1 MSKIFDLINELCPN
15 GVEFRELGEIA
26 DIVRGVTY
34 DKNLEIN
41 GEHEQGIK
49 ILRANNINLDFT
61 LNFEDLKQIKE
72 LPCNSSQK
80 NLMQKDI
87 LICVASGSK
96 EHVGKVAYCFEDTD
110 CFAGGFMSIIRAK
123 QVINARFLFFIMSSS
138 TFKVYLE
145 KVLTSSTINNL
156 NNTIL
161 KNFKLPVP
169 PMEVQRE
176 IVRILDS
183 FTLLTAELTAELTA
197 RKKQYEFYRDF
208 LLNFNEGQSEIE
220 WDIIDNIFI
229 MKNGYTPS
237 KANKDFWENGTI
249 SWYRMEDIRE
259 NGRIL
264 SESIQ
269 KITPQAVKGGKLIP
283 KNSIIVATT
292 ATIGEHALAIAD
304 SFLMNQR
311 FTSFT
316 IRELL
321 KDKLDIKFVFYYF
334 FKICEWCKQN
344 TNSSSFPSVDMAKLK
359 KVKFPVPSPQTQ
371 QKVIEILDKFDTL
384 VNSITEGLPREI
396 ELRHKQ
402 YEYYRE
408 KLLNFTELKKE
419 I

>member
-1 MSKIFDLINELCPN
+1 MSKIFDLINELCSN
-15 GVEFRELGEIA
+15 GVEFRELG
-26 DIVRGVTY
+26 DICNSLAKGTLKQEDLVDKGAYPVVNSSRDYYGFY
-34 DKNLEIN
+34 DKYNNEANAFTIASR
-41 GEHEQGIK
+41 GEYAGFVKFIDCKFWAGGLCYPYTSKDEEYVLTKFI
-49 ILRANNINLDFT
+49 FY
-61 LNFEDLKQIKE
+61 FLKSIEK
-72 LPCNSSQK
+72 K
-80 NLMQKDI
+80 NMDI
-87 LICVASGSK
+87 LVARGSIPALNK
-96 EHVGKVAYCFEDTD
+96 SDIDKVK
-110 CFAGGFMSIIRAK
+110 I
-123 QVINARFLFFIMSSS
+123 
-138 TFKVYLE
+138 
-145 KVLTSSTINNL
+145 
-156 NNTIL
+156 
-161 KNFKLPVP
+161 PVP
-169 PMEVQRE
+169 RIEVQRE
-176 IVRILDS
+176 IVRILDC
-183 FTLLTAELTAELTA
+183 FTLLTAELTA

-208 LLNFNEGQSEIE
+208 LLNFNEDQSEIE

-304 SFLMNQR
+304 SFLMNQQ

-344 TNSSSFPSVDMAKLK
+344 TNSSSFPSVDMTKLK
-359 KVKFPVPSPQTQ
+359 KVKFPIPSLQTQ
-371 QKVIEILDKFDTL
+371 QKVVDILDKFDTL

-396 ELRHKQ
+396 ELRRKQ
-402 YEYYRE
+402 YEHYRE
-408 KLLNFTELKKE
+408 LLLNLKPKMTA
-419 I
+419 

>member
-15 GVEFRELGEIA
+15 GVEFVELGEIA

-176 IVRILDS
+176 IVRIMDS

-197 RKKQYEFYRDF
+197 RKRQYEFYRDF
-208 LLNFNEGQSEIE
+208 LLSFDELDKNGGGCELKMLGDIGEVRMCKRILKEQTSVNGEIPFYKIGTFGKEADAYISKELFDEYRSKYNYPKIGEVLISASGTIGRAVIFNGNDAYFQDSNIVWIENDEGQVLNRYLFYFYQIAD
-220 WDIIDNIFI
+220 WNI
-229 MKNGYTPS
+229 
-237 KANKDFWENGTI
+237 AERGTI
-249 SWYRMEDIRE
+249 KRLYND
-259 NGRIL
+259 N
-264 SESIQ
+264 
-269 KITPQAVKGGKLIP
+269 
-283 KNSIIVATT
+283 
-292 ATIGEHALAIAD
+292 
-304 SFLMNQR
+304 
-311 FTSFT
+311 
-316 IRELL
+316 
-321 KDKLDIKFVFYYF
+321 
-334 FKICEWCKQN
+334 
-344 TNSSSFPSVDMAKLK
+344 LK
-359 KVKFPVPSPQTQ
+359 KIKIPVPSLQTQ
-371 QKVIEILDKFDTL
+371 QKVVDILDKFDTL

-396 ELRHKQ
+396 ELRRKQ
-402 YEYYRE
+402 YEHYRE
-408 KLLNFTELKKE
+408 LLLNFKPKMRA
-419 I
+419 

>member
-15 GVEFRELGEIA
+15 GVEFVELGEIA
-26 DIVRGVTY
+26 DIEKGTQLNKSLLSKDGKYPVMNGG
-34 DKNLEIN
+34 IN
-41 GEHEQGIK
+41 PSGYWHEYSHDADMIVISQGG
-49 ILRANNINLDFT
+49 ASAGYVNWLDTRF
-61 LNFEDLKQIKE
+61 
-72 LPCNSSQK
+72 
-80 NLMQKDI
+80 
-87 LICVASGSK
+87 
-96 EHVGKVAYCFEDTD
+96 
-110 CFAGGFMSIIRAK
+110 FAGAHAF
-123 QVINARFLFFIMSSS
+123 VINAKEKYILKRYAFHYLKRNQQNFMQSQYGAGIPALAKSE
-138 TFKVYLE
+138 LE
-145 KVLTSSTINNL
+145 K
-156 NNTIL
+156 
-161 KNFKLPVP
+161 FKLPVP

-183 FTLLTAELTAELTA
+183 FTLLTAELTA

-208 LLNFNEGQSEIE
+208 LLNFNEDQSEIK

-311 FTSFT
+311 FTSFP

-359 KVKFPVPSPQTQ
+359 KVKFPIPSLQTQ
-371 QKVIEILDKFDTL
+371 QKVVDILDKFDTL
-384 VNSITEGLPREI
+384 VNSITEVLPREI
-396 ELRHKQ
+396 ELRRKQ
-402 YEYYRE
+402 YEHYRE
-408 KLLNFTELKKE
+408 LLLNFKPKMTA
-419 I
+419 

>member
-1 MSKIFDLINELCPN
+1 MSKIFDLINELCPK

-26 DIVRGVTY
+26 DIEKGTQLNKSLLSKDGKYPVMNGG
-34 DKNLEIN
+34 IN
-41 GEHEQGIK
+41 PSGYWHEYSHDADMIVISQGG
-49 ILRANNINLDFT
+49 ASAGYVNWLDTRF
-61 LNFEDLKQIKE
+61 
-72 LPCNSSQK
+72 
-80 NLMQKDI
+80 
-87 LICVASGSK
+87 
-96 EHVGKVAYCFEDTD
+96 
-110 CFAGGFMSIIRAK
+110 FAGAHAF
-123 QVINARFLFFIMSSS
+123 VINAKEKYILKRYAFHYLKRNQQNFMQSQYGAGIPALAKSE
-138 TFKVYLE
+138 LE
-145 KVLTSSTINNL
+145 K
-156 NNTIL
+156 
-161 KNFKLPVP
+161 FKLPVP

-359 KVKFPVPSPQTQ
+359 KVKFPIPSPQTQ
-371 QKVIEILDKFDTL
+371 QKVVEILDKFDTL
-384 VNSITEGLPREI
+384 VNSITDGLPREI

>member
-1 MSKIFDLINELCPN
+1 MSKIFDLINKSCSE
-15 GVEFRELGEIA
+15 GVKFDELGVICKSLTK
-26 DIVRGVTY
+26 G
-34 DKNLEIN
+34 
-41 GEHEQGIK
+41 
-49 ILRANNINLDFT
+49 T
-61 LNFEDLKQIKE
+61 LKQEDLIDKGAY
-72 LPCNSSQK
+72 PVVNSSRDYYGFYNKYNNEANAFTIASRGEYAGFVKFIDCKFWAGGLCYPYTSKDEDYILTKFIFYFLKSIEKK
-80 NLMQKDI
+80 NMDI
-87 LICVASGSK
+87 LVARGSIPALNK
-96 EHVGKVAYCFEDTD
+96 SDFDKV
-110 CFAGGFMSIIRAK
+110 
-123 QVINARFLFFIMSSS
+123 
-138 TFKVYLE
+138 KV
-145 KVLTSSTINNL
+145 
-156 NNTIL
+156 
-161 KNFKLPVP
+161 PVP
-169 PMEVQRE
+169 SIEVQRE

-208 LLNFNEGQSEIE
+208 LLNFNEDQSEIE

-283 KNSIIVATT
+283 KNSIIFATT

-304 SFLMNQR
+304 SFLMNQQ

-359 KVKFPVPSPQTQ
+359 KVKFPIPSPQTQ
-371 QKVIEILDKFDTL
+371 QKVVEILDKFDTL

-396 ELRHKQ
+396 ELRRKQ

>member
-15 GVEFRELGEIA
+15 GVEFVELGEIA

-176 IVRILDS
+176 IVRIMDS
-183 FTLLTAELTAELTA
+183 FTLLTAELTA
-197 RKKQYEFYRDF
+197 RKRQYEFYRDF
-208 LLNFNEGQSEIE
+208 LLSFDELDKNGGGCELKMLGDIGEVRMCKRILKEQTSVNGEIPFYKIGTFGKEADAYISKELFDEYRSKYNYPKIGEVLISASGTIGRAVIFNGNDAYFQDSNIVWIENDEGQVLNRYLFYFYQIAD
-220 WDIIDNIFI
+220 WNIAE
-229 MKNGYTPS
+229 G
-237 KANKDFWENGTI
+237 GTI
-249 SWYRMEDIRE
+249 KRLYND
-259 NGRIL
+259 N
-264 SESIQ
+264 
-269 KITPQAVKGGKLIP
+269 
-283 KNSIIVATT
+283 
-292 ATIGEHALAIAD
+292 
-304 SFLMNQR
+304 
-311 FTSFT
+311 
-316 IRELL
+316 
-321 KDKLDIKFVFYYF
+321 
-334 FKICEWCKQN
+334 
-344 TNSSSFPSVDMAKLK
+344 LK
-359 KVKFPVPSPQTQ
+359 KIKIPVPSLQTQ
-371 QKVIEILDKFDTL
+371 QKVVDILDKFDTL

-396 ELRHKQ
+396 ELRRKQ
-402 YEYYRE
+402 YEHYRE
-408 KLLNFTELKKE
+408 LLLNFKPKMRA
-419 I
+419 

>member
-1 MSKIFDLINELCPN
+1 MKFDELGVICKSLTKGTLKQEDLI
-15 GVEFRELGEIA
+15 
-26 DIVRGVTY
+26 
-34 DKNLEIN
+34 DK
-41 GEHEQGIK
+41 G
-49 ILRANNINLDFT
+49 AY
-61 LNFEDLKQIKE
+61 
-72 LPCNSSQK
+72 PVVNSSRDYYGFYNKYNNEANAFTIASRGEYAGFVKFIDCKFWAGGLCYPYTSKDEDYILTKFIFYFLKSIEKK
-80 NLMQKDI
+80 NMDI
-87 LICVASGSK
+87 LVARGSIPALNK
-96 EHVGKVAYCFEDTD
+96 SDFDKV
-110 CFAGGFMSIIRAK
+110 
-123 QVINARFLFFIMSSS
+123 
-138 TFKVYLE
+138 KV
-145 KVLTSSTINNL
+145 
-156 NNTIL
+156 
-161 KNFKLPVP
+161 PVP
-169 PMEVQRE
+169 SIEVQRE

-208 LLNFNEGQSEIE
+208 LLNFNEDQSEIE

-359 KVKFPVPSPQTQ
+359 KVKFPIPSPQTQ
-371 QKVIEILDKFDTL
+371 QKVVEILDKFDTL

-396 ELRHKQ
+396 ELRRKQ

>member
-1 MSKIFDLINELCPN
+1 MSKIFDLINELCPD
-15 GVEFRELGEIA
+15 GVEFRELG
-26 DIVRGVTY
+26 DICNSLAKGTLKQEDLVDKGAYPVVNSSRDYYGFY
-34 DKNLEIN
+34 DKYNNESNAFTIASR
-41 GEHEQGIK
+41 GEYAGFVKFIDCK
-49 ILRANNINLDFT
+49 FWAGGLCYPYTSKD
-61 LNFEDLKQIKE
+61 EDYVLTKFIFYFLKSIEK
-72 LPCNSSQK
+72 K
-80 NLMQKDI
+80 NMDI
-87 LICVASGSK
+87 LVARGSIPALNK
-96 EHVGKVAYCFEDTD
+96 SDFDKVK
-110 CFAGGFMSIIRAK
+110 I
-123 QVINARFLFFIMSSS
+123 
-138 TFKVYLE
+138 
-145 KVLTSSTINNL
+145 
-156 NNTIL
+156 
-161 KNFKLPVP
+161 PVP

-208 LLNFNEGQSEIE
+208 LLNFNEDQSEIE

-359 KVKFPVPSPQTQ
+359 KVKFPIPSPQTQ
-371 QKVIEILDKFDTL
+371 QKVVEILDKFDTL

-396 ELRHKQ
+396 ELRRKQ

>member
-1 MSKIFDLINELCPN
+1 MSKIFDLINELCPD
-15 GVEFRELGEIA
+15 GVEFRELGEIFQRIKGTNITA
-26 DIVRGVTY
+26 NKMKEIEVHGGDIR
-34 DKNLEIN
+34 I
-41 GEHEQGIK
+41 
-49 ILRANNINLDFT
+49 
-61 LNFEDLKQIKE
+61 
-72 LPCNSSQK
+72 
-80 NLMQKDI
+80 
-87 LICVASGSK
+87 
-96 EHVGKVAYCFEDTD
+96 
-110 CFAGGFMSIIRAK
+110 FAGGK
-123 QVINARFLFFIMSSS
+123 TVIDTIEDKIQNPNITRVPSVIVQSRGVIDFIYYDKPF
-138 TFKVYLE
+138 TFKNEMWGY
-145 KVLTSSTINNL
+145 TSENETSIKFL
-156 NNTIL
+156 YYYL
-161 KNFKLPVP
+161 KNNISYFRAASISMGALPQISLPITEKFKLPVP

-183 FTLLTAELTAELTA
+183 FTLLTAELTA

-208 LLNFNEGQSEIE
+208 LLNFNEDQNEIK

-304 SFLMNQR
+304 SFLMNQQ

-359 KVKFPVPSPQTQ
+359 KVKFPIPSLQTQ
-371 QKVIEILDKFDTL
+371 QKVVDILDKFDTL

-396 ELRHKQ
+396 ELRRKQ
-402 YEYYRE
+402 YEHYRE
-408 KLLNFTELKKE
+408 LLLNFKPKMTA
-419 I
+419 